1 MRSGEMPKT
10 TVQPFL
16 YFRPFLAQD
25 QTLFRPIFTASAA
38 VSDNIMGSVQHDA
51 MPSGIY
57 VPSNATQFVYK
68 TLLMD

>member
-10 TVQPFL
+10 TVQPRLVL
-16 YFRPFLAQD
+16 YPFLAQD

-38 VSDNIMGSVQHDA
+38 ASDTIMGSVQHDA

-57 VPSNATQFVYK
+57 VPSNATHI
-68 TLLMD
+68 L